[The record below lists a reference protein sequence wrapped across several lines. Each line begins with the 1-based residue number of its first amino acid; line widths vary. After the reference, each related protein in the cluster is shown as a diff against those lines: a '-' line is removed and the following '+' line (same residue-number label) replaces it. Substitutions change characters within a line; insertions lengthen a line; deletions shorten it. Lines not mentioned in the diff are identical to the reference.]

1 MDISSRI
8 ETALK
13 NAIDRT
19 KSTDSPP
26 LLTQAVH
33 YSVFPGGARVR
44 PRLCLAVA
52 SACGDDAPHMANAAA
67 VAVELLHCASLVHD
81 DMPCFDDAAT
91 RRGLPSVHTAYGEPL
106 ALLAGDALIV
116 HAFETL
122 AYASSQTQGTL
133 SARALGVKRLAP
145 LISIIAGAV
154 GMPGGIVAGQ
164 GWESEKHVP
173 VEAYHRAKT
182 GALFVGSAM
191 AGAVAAGADPAQWR
205 ALGDKLGAAYQAA
218 DDLRDALCDAGET
231 GKPAGQDAANQR
243 PSLVSECGVRETV
256 QRLEG
261 LVAGAIAAIPDC
273 RGADM
278 LQTLILNEAKRLQ
291 PTSLAQAAA

>member
-19 KSTDSPP
+19 KSTDAPP
-26 LLTQAVH
+26 LLTRAVH

-52 SACGDDAPHMANAAA
+52 SACGDDAPQMANAAA

-91 RRGLPSVHTAYGEPL
+91 RRGLPSVHTAFSEPL

-116 HAFETL
+116 HAYDTL
-122 AYASSQTQGTL
+122 AHASMQSGDVG
-133 SARALGVKRLAP
+133 AKRLAS

-205 ALGDKLGAAYQAA
+205 ALGDRLGAAYQAA
-218 DDLRDALCDAGET
+218 DDLRDALCDADET
-231 GKPAGQDAANQR
+231 GKPAGQDAINQR

-261 LVAGAIAAIPDC
+261 LVVGAIAAIPDC
-273 RGADM
+273 KGADM
-278 LQTLILNEAKRLQ
+278 LQALILNEAKRLQ